1 MINVRAA
8 ALALL
13 LEVALTSGGAHG
25 QTAVDGK
32 NLSPQPTSNSSSIA
46 DASRV
51 RVGPGDRLTVKVFDV
66 EELTQDIRVSDR
78 GDAALT
84 FIGRL
89 HLAGLTTGEAQTL
102 IETRLREGNFVR
114 EPQVSVLIDEY
125 GTQGVSVLG
134 EVAKPG
140 VYPVLGPRN
149 LLDVISLASG
159 LTPMAAHE
167 ATIKRRDGAEVL
179 TASLSYNPTELLAS
193 NVELWPGDTVIVPK
207 AGIVYVIGDVGRPGG
222 FPMENN
228 GRVSLLQAV
237 ALAAGVNRTAA
248 LSKAQVIHKT
258 SAGYEQTAVDLK
270 RILHGKSPDIALERE
285 DIVYIPSSVTRSLLF
300 RAPEVLQAAAASS
313 VVYTAVP

>member
-1 MINVRAA
+1 MISVRAA
-8 ALALL
+8 APALALM
-13 LEVALTSGGAHG
+13 VTLTSSWVAG
-25 QTAVDGK
+25 QTGADGK
-32 NLSPQPTSNSSSIA
+32 TPLSPATSNTSSGA
-46 DASRV
+46 DSSRV
-51 RVGPGDRLTVKVFDV
+51 RVGPGDLLTVKVFDV
-66 EELTQDIRVSDR
+66 EELTQDVRVGDR

-84 FIGRL
+84 FVGRL

-114 EPQVSVLIDEY
+114 EPHVSVLIEEY

-179 TASLSYNPTELLAS
+179 TASLSYNPAELLAS
-193 NVELWPGDTVIVPK
+193 NIELWPGDTVIVPK

-222 FPMENN
+222 FLMENN
-228 GRVSLLQAV
+228 GRVSLLEAV
-237 ALAAGVNRTAA
+237 ALASGVNRTAA

-258 SAGYEQTAVDLK
+258 SAGYEQTPVDLK

-285 DIVYIPSSVTRSLLF
+285 DIVYIPSSAARSLLF
-300 RAPEVLQAAAASS
+300 RAPELLQAAAASS